1 MTMDDPCA
9 FFREQT
15 ILLTGGTG
23 FLGACLLYK
32 LTMKLDTQKIYA
44 VVRGSTE
51 AAISQWKKTMPEHIE
66 VMLATKKIELIL
78 GDMTKHGFGIE
89 QAILREMAGSVT
101 VIIHAAANINWLST
115 IPLKE
120 STSNNC
126 LPVLGLAEA
135 AATFEKLVKF
145 VFIST
150 TYANSFLPDGIVGEK
165 IYAVGDAEQHLKQIL
180 SEGKV
185 SEGVDSGF
193 ATPYTFAKHLA
204 EQLLLSRNPGLPIL
218 IVRPSTVGPAIS
230 EPHPYYYRR
239 GSCPGSDYIERYMS
253 APDSG
258 IVHVSPHCPDGT
270 NICDEIPVDIVA
282 NLTLLH
288 IVHGTAGIV
297 QAGAESYAKR
307 TMAHFHQDIIDHF
320 PRQDGAR
327 GPEFHYVTD
336 KTIKQGRYA
345 EFGKIWARDW
355 HFSNAASKS
364 FRSVKGPLSIALGDH
379 DAAEK
384 FMKERARRISEEV
397 VRRRASKNS
406 EQSS

>member
-23 FLGACLLYK
+23 VLGGCLLYK
-32 LTMKLDTQKIYA
+32 LTMKLDTRKIYA
-44 VVRGSTE
+44 VVRVSTE

-66 VMLATKKIELIL
+66 DMLATKKIELVL

-89 QAILREMAGSVT
+89 EAILREMAGSVS

-115 IPLKE
+115 MPLKE
-120 STSNNC
+120 TTSNNC
-126 LPVLGLAEA
+126 LPVLRLAEV
-135 AATFEKLVKF
+135 AATFEKLAKF

-150 TYANSFLPDGIVGEK
+150 TYANSFLPDGIVEEK
-165 IYAVGDAEQHLKQIL
+165 TYAVGDAEQHLTQIL

-185 SEGVDSGF
+185 SEGADGGF
-193 ATPYTFAKHLA
+193 AAPYTFAKHLA
-204 EQLLLSRNPGLPIL
+204 EQGTPAF
-218 IVRPSTVGPAIS
+218 PSS
-230 EPHPYYYRR
+230 SR
-239 GSCPGSDYIERYMS
+239 GSCPASDYIERYMS

-270 NICDEIPVDIVA
+270 NVYDEIPVDMAA

-288 IVHGTAGIV
+288 IMHGTVGIV
-297 QAGAESYAKR
+297 QAGAESYVKR
-307 TMAHFHQDIIDHF
+307 TMAHFHQDIIGHF

-336 KTIKQGRYA
+336 KSIKQGRYA

-355 HFSNAASKS
+355 HFSNAASKG

-384 FMKERARRISEEV
+384 YMKERARRISEEV
-397 VRRRASKNS
+397 VRRRASKNLTH
-406 EQSS
+406 SSISVA

>member
-1 MTMDDPCA
+1 MTMDDPRA

-23 FLGACLLYK
+23 VLGGCLLYK
-32 LTMKLDTQKIYA
+32 LTMKLDTRKIYA

-51 AAISQWKKTMPEHIE
+51 TAVSQWKETMPEHIE
-66 VMLATKKIELIL
+66 DMLATKKIELVI

-89 QAILREMAGSVT
+89 DAILREMAGSVT

-115 IPLKE
+115 MPLKE
-120 STSNNC
+120 TTSNNC
-126 LPVLGLAEA
+126 LPVLRLAEV
-135 AATFEKLVKF
+135 AATFGKLAKF

-150 TYANSFLPDGIVGEK
+150 TYANSFLPDGIVEER
-165 IYAVGDAEQHLKQIL
+165 IYPVGDPEQHLAQIL

-193 ATPYTFAKHLA
+193 ASPYTFAKHLA
-204 EQLLLSRNPGLPIL
+204 EQLLLSRNRRLPIL
-218 IVRPSTVGPAIS
+218 IVRPSTIGPAVS

-239 GSCPGSDYIERYMS
+239 GSCPVSDYIERYMS

-258 IVHVSPHCPDGT
+258 IVHVSPHCADGT
-270 NICDEIPVDIVA
+270 NVYDEIPVDIVA

-288 IVHGTAGIV
+288 IMHGT
-297 QAGAESYAKR
+297 
-307 TMAHFHQDIIDHF
+307 
-320 PRQDGAR
+320 DGAR

-336 KTIKQGRYA
+336 KSIKQGRYA

-355 HFSNAASKS
+355 RFSNAASKS

-406 EQSS
+406 EQSSVNFFI